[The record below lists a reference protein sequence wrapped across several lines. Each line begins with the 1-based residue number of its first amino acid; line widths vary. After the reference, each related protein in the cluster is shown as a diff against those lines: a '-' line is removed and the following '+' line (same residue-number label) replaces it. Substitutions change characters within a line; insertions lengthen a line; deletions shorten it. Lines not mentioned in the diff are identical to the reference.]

1 VRMRRAVGKRDG
13 QSAGPDGDAQHPL
26 EP

>member
-1 VRMRRAVGKRDG
+1 MRRAVGKRDG
-13 QSAGPDGDAQHPL
+13 TLDRHDGDAQHPL